1 VQRFAAHLLERGMTI
16 SSEAH
21 LPTPPSAPQTS
32 IVCSALILGM
42 VSKKTARTPMGV
54 RTENLITPEY
64 PTRRQ

>member
-1 VQRFAAHLLERGMTI
+1 MTI